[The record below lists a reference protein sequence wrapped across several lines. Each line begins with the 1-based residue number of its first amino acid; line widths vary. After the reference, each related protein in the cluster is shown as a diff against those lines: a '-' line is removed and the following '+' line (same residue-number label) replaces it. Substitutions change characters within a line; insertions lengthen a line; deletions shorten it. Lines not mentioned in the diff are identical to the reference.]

1 MRSLHDP
8 GYRALRKGRWSE
20 AGRPYLVTT
29 PTFNRNRLFADDELA
44 RIVARKTLC
53 TDLWRG
59 GRLHGWVLMPDHWHA
74 LLDLG
79 GDDLSNVIRRFK
91 SVTARA
97 INVARGCNEPVWQE
111 GFHDHALRKEET
123 IVGVLRFVLA
133 NPLRAGLCR
142 SVWSYPYWDAAIVDG
157 SYESLLDLVER

>member
-1 MRSLHDP
+1 MRSLLDP
-8 GYRALRKGRWSE
+8 GYQALRKGRWSE
-20 AGRPYLVTT
+20 TGRSYLVTT
-29 PTFNRNRLFADDELA
+29 ATFERRRLFNDHELA

-74 LLDLG
+74 LVELG

-97 INVARGCNEPVWQE
+97 VNEVRGSNEPVWQQ
-111 GFHDHALRKEET
+111 GFHDHALRNEET
-123 IVGVLRFVLA
+123 IVEVLRYVLA
-133 NPLRAGLCR
+133 NPVRAGLCR
-142 SVWSYPYWDAAIVDG
+142 SAWFYPYWDALIVDG
-157 SYESLLDLVER
+157 SFGSLSDLIEA